1 MLKKSEKI
9 LVSCLALMIGA
20 TAMIPSRNVLA
31 DGDPQA
37 GGNGNTDAERVYC
50 IGSVSKVYVTTAVM
64 QLADKGLVNIDA
76 PVTDYIPDFKMAD
89 PRYTKITVRMLMNHT
104 SGIMGTQFGNMEL
117 YNDNSMVSNDEFI
130 AAFACQRLKADPGE
144 YACYCNN
151 GFELLRIIV
160 ENVSKMSYT
169 EYVDKYIS
177 ANLGI
182 SNTGTPFDMFGREDA
197 VAVFNGKLP
206 SEYEYCMAPGSGGIY
221 ATASDVAEFGSAFW
235 TGDDRL
241 LSDSAKNNMATRWTE
256 SDSDYLDGS
265 GLGWDFVEELSYQEQ
280 GVKVIGK
287 GGDVG
292 TMHASLL
299 VAPDNEISVCVLT
312 SGGSSMY
319 AQFVAE
325 ALIDV
330 ALEEQGITIEH
341 ETGMDVKA
349 VDKIPDDFKKYE
361 GYYSMNSL
369 TGSAVAEI
377 SFTDDKMTVVN
388 YGISSKSTSY
398 YKYTDVGGFVEID
411 ENGYIKPNRV
421 VVFFENGADGRVYIT
436 GEMMNI
442 LPGVGDYIRKT
453 YFGEKIDAASASDE
467 TVNAWM
473 ERSKNL
479 WVLTSDIYSSN
490 GYDMPVMRIRVSDVL
505 PGYVLI
511 GLSAGTR
518 VVQMTGEDDLTFFQ
532 TVPSSSNRDLADAH
546 VNADGTISL
555 SIGTKFRPVDSFP
568 EFTSDIRTVELKS
581 NEASWYY
588 IGKEM
593 EYSTIIAERP
603 ENSAVYVYNKY
614 FEPMYSSH
622 NLEASD
628 SIDLP
633 SEGYIVF
640 LGEDGGTV
648 KITN

>member
-64 QLADKGLVNIDA
+64 QLVDKGLVNIDA

-241 LSDSAKNNMATRWTE
+241 LSESAKKNMATRWTE

-341 ETGMDVKA
+341 ESGMNVKIA
-349 VDKIPDDFKKYE
+349 DKIPDEFKKYE

-369 TGSAVAEI
+369 TGSEVAEI

-411 ENGYIKPNRV
+411 ENGYIKPNQV